1 MRNFAPKVI
10 EKYFKVLQ
18 EFSTGYDGNNDVIFE
33 PGQIV
38 KMRFE
43 RNNCD
48 EIYHRGKKEWF
59 DVCFDSEELRK
70 EYLEDFN
77 IMSFE
82 HKMTRR
88 QFKIIF
94 ECSEDDMEHIDEDLY
109 AGFYSSYYDIA
120 TMRMMD
126 SYMDARGHY
135 ISKGLEP
142 IYSDILDYILLHNK
156 YSGEY
161 TMEDWARDTHEN
173 YPEYLDC
180 DFSDVDNAPEYI
192 ECIHEDFYD

>member
-1 MRNFAPKVI
+1 
-10 EKYFKVLQ
+10 
-18 EFSTGYDGNNDVIFE
+18 
-33 PGQIV
+33 
-38 KMRFE
+38 
-43 RNNCD
+43 
-48 EIYHRGKKEWF
+48 
-59 DVCFDSEELRK
+59 
-70 EYLEDFN
+70 
-77 IMSFE
+77 
-82 HKMTRR
+82 
-88 QFKIIF
+88 
-94 ECSEDDMEHIDEDLY
+94 MEHIDEDLY

-120 TMRMMD
+120 TNWMMD

-135 ISKGLEP
+135 ISKGLES